1 MIKSKIHLNWYL
13 WAFFMIFLATF
24 IFVMYIVGT
33 IIDMLNEKISLSYIL
48 IISFFIFLELV
59 FVLVVKDFKY
69 IAIDKQKNQLRYYS
83 ILKPFGKDLNFDDF
97 DNKIKT
103 SETSIRGEYEV
114 IYLVKKGYTVFKISG
129 LFYDNLKEIDSSIK
143 LKRIY
148 NYKFNLK
155 LYLQLLF
162 TGKIRIEE
170 E

>member
-1 MIKSKIHLNWYL
+1 MIKSKIHRNWYL
-13 WAFFMIFLATF
+13 WFFLIVVCELGIAYSLIKAFINKINHSDLS
-24 IFVMYIVGT
+24 
-33 IIDMLNEKISLSYIL
+33 IIPIIILTL
-48 IISFFIFLELV
+48 IILGLLLV
-59 FVLVVKDFKY
+59 IKDFKY
-69 IAIDKQKNQLRYYS
+69 LVIDNHKNKLTYYS
-83 ILKPFGKDLNFDDF
+83 IFRPFGNTLIIDFF

-103 SETSIRGEYEV
+103 SETSVRGEYEV
-114 IYLVKKGYTVFKISG
+114 IYLVKNGYTVFKING
-129 LFYDNLKEIDSSIK
+129 LFYDNMKEIDSSIK